1 MSTVSIVAILGL
13 FAFLVYRGMRN
24 NSGSVCGRGW
34 LAFLMLPIAAAVTYT
49 LFLKTLYRDPTAPA
63 PRKSVAKAPVKK
75 APLKSVAGQKGKAPS
90 VVSAVKN
97 APANIKQTVTGAKQ
111 AVSTAKSV
119 LNTAKSVKGLQG
131 LAKSYVSSADIGMYN
146 IDISFFSN
154 KDTKGGCWWCIG
166 RKCGKNKVFG
176 WICTLFGFDPIFDFG
191 GGDYGTETHSI

>member
-131 LAKSYVSSADIGMYN
+131 LAKSYVSSADIGM
-146 IDISFFSN
+146 
-154 KDTKGGCWWCIG
+154 
-166 RKCGKNKVFG
+166 
-176 WICTLFGFDPIFDFG
+176 
-191 GGDYGTETHSI
+191 